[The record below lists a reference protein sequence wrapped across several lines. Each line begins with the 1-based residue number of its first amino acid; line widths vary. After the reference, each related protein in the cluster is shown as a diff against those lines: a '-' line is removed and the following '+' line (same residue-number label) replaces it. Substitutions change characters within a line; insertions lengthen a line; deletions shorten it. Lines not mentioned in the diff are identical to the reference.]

1 MSPIKRDAVR
11 VLYMRDE
18 NDDFGYWGSSSWVWG
33 RWILFV
39 IFVVFILA
47 IGVCTARVN
56 RRRRTL
62 GQAPIRGTAWMTP
75 PSYRQSQRQYNGSAG
90 RVVEDFVPQ
99 YTETANEQ
107 DLGYYDEHGEFHLNS
122 KAEYLPPP
130 TLIRETRSDSSE
142 SLERP
147 RAAVT
152 RDPPSSDLDLDLDMN
167 RDFRRYTHRSIT
179 DTPDPVRTSITS
191 ANNQNESLA
200 STTAGNEESIVMQNI
215 SSPERVR
222 HSKK

>member
-1 MSPIKRDAVR
+1 MSPIKRE
-11 VLYMRDE
+11 VLPILYARDD
-18 NDDFGYWGSSSWVWG
+18 NDDYFGYGGTSSWVWG

-56 RRRRTL
+56 RKRRTM

-130 TLIRETRSDSSE
+130 TLVQETRSDSSE

-152 RDPPSSDLDLDLDMN
+152 RDSPSSDLDLDLDMN
-167 RDFRRYTHRSIT
+167 RDFGRYNHPSVT
-179 DTPDPVRTSITS
+179 DTPDPVGSSTS
-191 ANNQNESLA
+191 ANNQNDS
-200 STTAGNEESIVMQNI
+200 STTGNGESIVKNI
-215 SSPERVR
+215 KSPERVR